1 MQTQKTSLWAKIQPL
16 PLLALVLLINT
27 ALFFTARLGLLYFLL
42 PDITATEHIAEAM
55 YIGLKFDARYAV
67 FLSLPVAFCLLVPAL
82 ERRLA
87 GVSSRVRTW
96 LCAVE
101 GFLFGLALI
110 IVMLDFGFFFYLR
123 QRFDF
128 TAFQFLEDP
137 LISAAMV
144 WESYPVLA
152 ILAAFALA
160 VAAYIF
166 LLNALLRRHH
176 AEQTILPAL
185 PSPKKRRMWR
195 VGATVVALLML
206 FVMGYGQVSSN
217 LFPLRWSNAYFSAD
231 NNITLLALHPIQ
243 NLYDTRRYG
252 KAIPPSINA
261 TREAWPRMAQWLGIP
276 PQQAELNFTR
286 RIAPKAT
293 SKASPRP
300 NVVIILM
307 ESLAW
312 PRTSFAATMLTGAA
326 KPENNHALDAT
337 PFLKELA
344 ERSLYFSNF
353 YAPTRT
359 TARAVFT
366 TLSGVPD
373 VNHSG
378 GTTSRNPKLADQS
391 TIFNEFRGYE
401 KYYMIGGSASW
412 ANIRGVLQHNVASLN
427 LLEESAWESP
437 NVDVWG
443 ISDLALLKEAV
454 GVLSSSPTPF
464 ITFVQTAGFHR
475 PYTIPADNENFPP
488 MPNPSAEAL
497 RHYGFE
503 SAEEFQ
509 SLRFSD
515 WALRRFFDRASQE
528 PWFDNTIFAI
538 FGDHGLTQPST
549 NMSPG
554 YLAAGLQAWH
564 TPLLLYSPSGLI
576 PAGVVDTPHT
586 QLDVF
591 PTLAALAGLDFLTN
605 TLGRDML
612 DEHNAPLLRGDEA
625 AFISA
630 DDNNRFLI
638 KDGYVY
644 VYGQDALYSL
654 NAPTLE
660 NLRDALP
667 DIHAAMRREVTD
679 FYETSRYLLHNNGK
693 EIIDKARK
701 LSPEEASH
709 AP

>member
-1 MQTQKTSLWAKIQPL
+1 MQTPSSLSFWAKTQPL
-16 PLLALVLLINT
+16 PLLVLVLLANT
-27 ALFFTARLGLLYFLL
+27 ALFFMARLALLYFLL
-42 PDITATEHIAEAM
+42 PDITATASIPQAL

-67 FLSLPVAFCLLVPAL
+67 FLSLPVAFWLLIPAL
-82 ERRLA
+82 EQRLA
-87 GVSSRVRTW
+87 VARSRVRTW
-96 LCAVE
+96 LCVVE
-101 GFLFGLALI
+101 GVMFGLALI
-110 IVMLDFGFFFYLR
+110 VVMLDFGFFFYLR
-123 QRFDF
+123 QRLDF

-144 WESYPVLA
+144 WESYPVVA
-152 ILAAFALA
+152 IVAAFALA
-160 VAAYIF
+160 VALYIF
-166 LLNALLRRHH
+166 GLSHLLRAHTVKFFPSLRCRIGLTLTALL
-176 AEQTILPAL
+176 I
-185 PSPKKRRMWR
+185 
-195 VGATVVALLML
+195 L
-206 FVMGYGQVSSN
+206 FVMGYGQISSN

-231 NNITLLALHPIQ
+231 NNITLLALHPMQ

-252 KAIPPSINA
+252 KAIPPDREA
-261 TREAWPRMAQWLGIP
+261 TLQAWPRMAKWLGIAP
-276 PQQAELNFTR
+276 EQAELDFTR
-286 RIAPKAT
+286 HIKPKPST
-293 SKASPRP
+293 HSTHP

-312 PRTSFAATMLTGAA
+312 PRTSFAPPMPGGQ
-326 KPENNHALDAT
+326 KLDAT

-344 ERSLYFSNF
+344 SRSLYYSHF

-359 TARAVFT
+359 TARAIFT

-391 TIFNEFRGYE
+391 TLFNEFRGYE

-412 ANIRGVLQHNVASLN
+412 ANIRGVLQHNVEGLQ
-427 LLEESAWESP
+427 LLEETAWQSP

-454 GVLSSSPTPF
+454 GVLSASPSPF
-464 ITFVQTAGFHR
+464 IAFVQTAGFHR
-475 PYTIPADNENFPP
+475 PYTIPNDNEAFPSVP
-488 MPNPSAEAL
+488 DPSAEAL

-528 PWFDNTIFAI
+528 PWFNNTVFAI

-549 NMSPG
+549 NASPG

-564 TPLLLYSPSGLI
+564 TPLLLYSPGGRI
-576 PAGVVDTPHT
+576 APGVVNSPHT

-591 PTLAALAGLDFLTN
+591 PTLAALAGLDFFTN

-612 DEHNAPLLRGDEA
+612 DESNAPLLRADDA

-630 DDNNRFLI
+630 DDSNRFLV
-638 KDGYVY
+638 KGDYVY
-644 VYGQDALYSL
+644 AYGQDALYSL
-654 NAPTLE
+654 TSPVLE
-660 NLRDALP
+660 NLRDTLP

-679 FYETSRYLLHNNGK
+679 FYETARYLLHNNGK
-693 EIIDKARK
+693 DVVEKARTAA
-701 LSPEEASH
+701 SNPEESH